1 MYAPTWHGKHA
12 FDMNSMSSMTAHIV
26 DAVGELTNLIVRPHP
41 RTSLLNEAPVA
52 MTLLQERHSDT
63 TNIRLVEDPA
73 ADTVRLMVAADL
85 MISDYSSVGMEFL
98 TLDRPV
104 VFIDHLG
111 EAYSDPSL
119 TEIYVREAGETV
131 RDGSA
136 LGRAIEHGLGFS
148 EEKSATRKRLAKH
161 LFGPM
166 DGQAS
171 ERGAAAITA
180 LLDR

>member
-1 MYAPTWHGKHA
+1 MA
-12 FDMNSMSSMTAHIV
+12 
-26 DAVGELTNLIVRPHP
+26 
-41 RTSLLNEAPVA
+41 LLR
-52 MTLLQERHSDT
+52 ERHSDT

-73 ADTVRLMVAADL
+73 ADTVRLMAAADL

-111 EAYSDPSL
+111 GAYSDPSL
-119 TEIYVREAGETV
+119 TEIYVREAGKTV
-131 RDGSA
+131 RDGSE
-136 LGRAIEHGLGFS
+136 LRRVIKHGLGS
-148 EEKSATRKRLAKH
+148 PGEDSAKRRKLAKH

-166 DGQAS
+166 DGRAS
-171 ERGAAAITA
+171 ERGAAAIMA